1 MARETIEQMTARLT
15 KEDEA
20 KEEIFHKC
28 LKEIKAGNSRW
39 RREGKAGA
47 GRGKRAREAPR
58 RSQTEAREE
67 MKDTSTARLA
77 RHSSRL

>member
-28 LKEIKAGNSRW
+28 LKEIKPGNSRW
-39 RREGKAGA
+39 RAEKVKKERAEEREREKLHEDL
-47 GRGKRAREAPR
+47 RLKRER
-58 RSQTEAREE
+58 R
-67 MKDTSTARLA
+67 
-77 RHSSRL
+77 